1 MKYQKSLV
9 DLEREFVKSSID
21 FSSIGFYDDPSF
33 LKIER
38 AQPDFLANYANYVNK
53 RAYPP
58 EYIQRAQIEIPFIAE
73 ILYRELV
80 TDGRMGACV
89 DASIAL
95 SRILEK
101 EGFWNYIVKGSLT
114 IEFPTKL
121 GIANKHFWS
130 VDVLG
135 ERKIAAAHAWV
146 IAPPFYVVDIT
157 VSQQPY
163 QGSEKEHIPKFICS
177 PEFKPFEVAEIDLIS
192 SSASAIMTLE
202 GVKGDKLIRIKNGY
216 HDFIKTFNPCLIELN
231 DIKFKYTT
239 IGISAPDEP
248 LEKVKTLKLSG
259 KFPLEIY
266 NDIIKPKLV
275 EFRTTSS

>member
-1 MKYQKSLV
+1 MKYQKSLI
-9 DLEREFVKSSID
+9 DLEREFVKRGID
-21 FSSIGFYDDPSF
+21 FASIGFYDNPTF

-53 RAYPP
+53 RAYSP
-58 EYIQRAQIEIPFIAE
+58 EYLQRAQKEIPFIAE
-73 ILYRELV
+73 ILHSELV
-80 TDGRMGACV
+80 TDGRLGACV
-89 DASIAL
+89 DASIGL

-135 ERKIAAAHAWV
+135 ENEIAAAHAWV
-146 IAPPFYVVDIT
+146 VAPPYYVVDIT

-177 PEFKPFEVAEIDLIS
+177 PKFETFEVVEIDLIS
-192 SSASAIMTLE
+192 PSASEIMTLE
-202 GVKGDKLIRIKNGY
+202 GIKGNKLIHIKKNY
-216 HDFIKTFNPCLIELN
+216 HDFIETFKPCLIELN
-231 DIKFKYTT
+231 GIKFKYIT

-266 NDIIKPKLV
+266 NALIKPKLGQ
-275 EFRTTSS
+275 FRAGKS

>member
-1 MKYQKSLV
+1 MKYQKSLT
-9 DLEREFVKSSID
+9 DLEQEFKKNSID
-21 FSSIGFYDDPSF
+21 FSSVGFYDNPSF

-38 AQPDFLANYANYVNK
+38 TQPDFLANYANYVNK
-53 RAYPP
+53 RAYSA
-58 EYIQRAQIEIPFIAE
+58 EYIQKAQKEILFIAE
-73 ILYRELV
+73 ILHGELV

-89 DASIAL
+89 DVSIAL

-114 IEFPTKL
+114 IEFSNNL

-130 VDVLG
+130 VDVLS
-135 ERKIAAAHAWV
+135 EREIAAAHAWV
-146 IAPPFYVVDIT
+146 VAPPYYVVDIA

-163 QGSEKEHIPKFICS
+163 QGSEKEHIPKLICS
-177 PEFKPFEVAEIDLIS
+177 LEFKPFEVVEIDLIS
-192 SSASAIMTLE
+192 PSASAIMTLE
-202 GVKGDKLIRIKNGY
+202 GIKGNKLIHIKNDY
-216 HDFIKTFNPCLIELN
+216 HDFIKTFKPCLIELN

-248 LEKVKTLKLSG
+248 IERVKTLNLNG

-266 NDIIKPKLV
+266 NDIIKPKLIKLR
-275 EFRTTSS
+275 EANS